1 MASAW
6 LLWFCLVAI
15 ATGFHAGLRPRGCA
29 PQGLGCAPRQPRLAR
44 VSLLEPAAHGTS
56 YQELKSIDSK
66 VDELQSDV
74 IDMLLGFY
82 DSRRSC
88 FALTPGRSR
97 YSITSTCCSLLAVDA
112 ARVRWRDQLNVQKVV
127 DALLVEDWRGDDLC
141 QTELT
146 RSPRRLR
153 WARTGYAYQ
162 PPVLGT
168 YRRRR
173 VACPQ
178 GPAYCTYWVRVPA
191 TGVPYVPRTAA
202 PQVPDDADGLD
213 AAAPR
218 PAVCRAA
225 PPPGALPQVRRGRR
239 LHSRRAPVAPA
250 AQRARLRL
258 HG

>member
-1 MASAW
+1 M
-6 LLWFCLVAI
+6 
-15 ATGFHAGLRPRGCA
+15 
-29 PQGLGCAPRQPRLAR
+29 
-44 VSLLEPAAHGTS
+44 SLLEPAAHGTS

-127 DALLVEDWRGDDLC
+127 DALLVEDWRGDDLYP
-141 QTELT
+141 TELT
-146 RSPRRLR
+146 RTPRRLR
-153 WARTGYAYQ
+153 WARTGYTYQ
-162 PPVLGT
+162 PPALGT

-173 VACPQ
+173 AACPQ

-191 TGVPYVPRTAA
+191 SGVRSVPRTVT
-202 PQVPDDADGLD
+202 P
-213 AAAPR
+213 
-218 PAVCRAA
+218 RAA
-225 PPPGALPQVRRGRR
+225 HIGWLSPQAPSGA
-239 LHSRRAPVAPA
+239 SRSWGTRA
-250 AQRARLRL
+250 
-258 HG
+258 

>member
-1 MASAW
+1 M
-6 LLWFCLVAI
+6 
-15 ATGFHAGLRPRGCA
+15 
-29 PQGLGCAPRQPRLAR
+29 
-44 VSLLEPAAHGTS
+44 SLLEPAAHGTS

-146 RSPRRLR
+146 RTPRRLR

-162 PPVLGT
+162 PPALGT
-168 YRRRR
+168 YRTHRA
-173 VACPQ
+173 ACPQ
-178 GPAYCTYWVRVPA
+178 APRTVRTGYTYQPRALGTYRVPWHP
-191 TGVPYVPRTAA
+191 TCRERTVRCLT
-202 PQVPDDADGLD
+202 PQVSCATSG
-213 AAAPR
+213 
-218 PAVCRAA
+218 
-225 PPPGALPQVRRGRR
+225 
-239 LHSRRAPVAPA
+239 S
-250 AQRARLRL
+250 
-258 HG
+258 

>member
-6 LLWFCLVAI
+6 LLWFGCLVAI

-112 ARVRWRDQLNVQKVV
+112 ARVRWRDQARLHTQGSTHN
-127 DALLVEDWRGDDLC
+127 ASSTHLLQHAPSAR
-141 QTELT
+141 
-146 RSPRRLR
+146 PRLPSTC
-153 WARTGYAYQ
+153 A
-162 PPVLGT
+162 
-168 YRRRR
+168 
-173 VACPQ
+173 
-178 GPAYCTYWVRVPA
+178 PA
-191 TGVPYVPRTAA
+191 PRTAQRA
-202 PQVPDDADGLD
+202 EGRGRAAGRGLARRRPVPD
-213 AAAPR
+213 
-218 PAVCRAA
+218 
-225 PPPGALPQVRRGRR
+225 
-239 LHSRRAPVAPA
+239 
-250 AQRARLRL
+250 
-258 HG
+258 

>member
-6 LLWFCLVAI
+6 LLWLGCLVAI

-44 VSLLEPAAHGTS
+44 MSLLEPAAHATS

-146 RSPRRLR
+146 RTPRRLR

-173 VACPQ
+173 AACSP
-178 GPAYCTYWVRVPA
+178 GPRIL
-191 TGVPYVPRTAA
+191 YVPGTRTGTVCTAYRRTA
-202 PQVPDDADGLD
+202 GT
-213 AAAPR
+213 
-218 PAVCRAA
+218 
-225 PPPGALPQVRRGRR
+225 RRR
-239 LHSRRAPVAPA
+239 
-250 AQRARLRL
+250 
-258 HG
+258 